1 MTDFAPPL
9 DPSALDADI
18 SEFYELSYQLSL
30 LARRQLQAALAAYS
44 LTPPQYAVMK
54 TIDSCQ
60 NSITVTALAEATH
73 QVMPTITGILNR
85 LEERGLVIRRRS
97 PTDRR
102 TLLISVTP
110 AGADLLREFSQTIR
124 VGVKSLLSEISPAD
138 RQHLLQVIRALTSK
152 LEASLTSTTKED
164 LSVD

>member
-1 MTDFAPPL
+1 MTAYAPPL
-9 DPSALDADI
+9 DPPALDPDI

-30 LARRQLQAALAAYS
+30 LARRQMQAALAVYN
-44 LTPPQYAVMK
+44 LTSPQYAVMK
-54 TIDSCQ
+54 TIDNCQ

-85 LEERGLVIRRRS
+85 LEERALVIRRRS

-110 AGADLLREFSQTIR
+110 AGAAILSEFGQTICI
-124 VGVKSLLSEISPAD
+124 GVKSVLSEISPAD
-138 RQHLLQVIRALTSK
+138 RQHLLLAVRALKNK
-152 LEASLTSTTKED
+152 LETSLTSITKED
-164 LSVD
+164 LSVE

>member
-1 MTDFAPPL
+1 MTAYAPPL
-9 DPSALDADI
+9 DPPALDPDI

-30 LARRQLQAALAAYS
+30 LARRQMQAALAVYN
-44 LTPPQYAVMK
+44 LTSPQYAVMK
-54 TIDSCQ
+54 TIDNCQ

-85 LEERGLVIRRRS
+85 LEERALVIRRRS

-110 AGADLLREFSQTIR
+110 AGAAI
-124 VGVKSLLSEISPAD
+124 LSEF
-138 RQHLLQVIRALTSK
+138 
-152 LEASLTSTTKED
+152 
-164 LSVD
+164 

>member
-1 MTDFAPPL
+1 MTAYAPPL
-9 DPSALDADI
+9 DPPALDADI

-30 LARRQLQAALAAYS
+30 VARRQMQAALAVYN

-85 LEERGLVIRRRS
+85 LEERALVIRRRS

-102 TLLISVTP
+102 TLLVSVTP
-110 AGADLLREFSQTIR
+110 TGAAVLSEFSQTIR

-138 RQHLLQVIRALTSK
+138 RQHLLRAIRTLKNK
-152 LEASLTSTTKED
+152 LETSLTSIAKED

>member
-1 MTDFAPPL
+1 MTAFAPPL
-9 DPSALDADI
+9 DPPALDADI

-30 LARRQLQAALAAYS
+30 LARRQMQAALAVYN

-85 LEERGLVIRRRS
+85 LEERNLVIRRRS

-102 TLLISVTP
+102 TLLVSVTP
-110 AGADLLREFSQTIR
+110 AGAAILSEFGQTIR
-124 VGVKSLLSEISPAD
+124 VGVKSLLTEISPPD
-138 RQHLLQVIRALTSK
+138 RQHLLRAIRALKDK
-152 LEASLTSTTKED
+152 LETSLTSIPKED

>member
-1 MTDFAPPL
+1 MTAYAPPL
-9 DPSALDADI
+9 DPPALDTDI

-30 LARRQLQAALAAYS
+30 LARRQMQAALAVYN

-85 LEERGLVIRRRS
+85 LEERALVIRRRS

-102 TLLISVTP
+102 TLLVSVTP
-110 AGADLLREFSQTIR
+110 AGAAILSEFSQTIR

-138 RQHLLQVIRALTSK
+138 RQHLLRAIRTLKNK
-152 LEASLTSTTKED
+152 LETSLTSIAKED
-164 LSVD
+164 LSVE

>member
-1 MTDFAPPL
+1 MTAYAPPL
-9 DPSALDADI
+9 DPPALDADI

-30 LARRQLQAALAAYS
+30 LARRQMQAALAVYN

-85 LEERGLVIRRRS
+85 LEERALVIRRRS

-102 TLLISVTP
+102 TLLVSVTP
-110 AGADLLREFSQTIR
+110 AGAAILSEFSQTIR

-138 RQHLLQVIRALTSK
+138 RQHLLRAIRTLKNK
-152 LEASLTSTTKED
+152 LETSLTSIAKED
-164 LSVD
+164 LSVE